1 MAVPSPRDGF
11 DLASVVPI
19 GGWVTHRRKLLLVG
33 LVGAVFIRVS
43 QPMPAFAGIEEEAA
57 RQLELAEADLE
68 AGRAE
73 QAAAAA
79 ASALRL
85 DPGLHTALVIKALAY
100 RAMDR
105 ADEARSLLRT
115 YLDLRGTLT
124 PDPRVGPALVLLEA
138 ELSPFDTG
146 KALLAAEAAIEALEI
161 PVAEAHLLTVR
172 ASGVEGAVLQKV
184 MELEALAAWTAG
196 RPDDARQGWRALF
209 EQFPESAVDPDL
221 PPDPMRAMAEVQ
233 QEVRGEEIEEAQ
245 EGQEKAAR
253 ASLDLNP
260 PPPAAVVLLG
270 VGGGVAAFGAVM
282 SGVSHQRGLA
292 LFPSLEV
299 DGASWDAGIGEY
311 NAHRDRE
318 RVGVA
323 LSVAGSAAVIGGIV
337 SAIVHATS
345 RKKRVKAAGGAE

>member
-1 MAVPSPRDGF
+1 M
-11 DLASVVPI
+11 
-19 GGWVTHRRKLLLVG
+19 LVG
-33 LVGAVFIRVS
+33 VVQPGPAV
-43 QPMPAFAGIEEEAA
+43 AGTEEEAA

-68 AGRAE
+68 GGRAE

-85 DPGLHTALVIKALAY
+85 DPGLQQALVVKALAY

-105 ADEARSLLRT
+105 ADEARSLLRA
-115 YLDLRGTLT
+115 YLDLRGSLT

-138 ELSPFDTG
+138 ELSPFDAK
-146 KALLAAEAAIEALEI
+146 KALVAAEAAIEALEI

-172 ASGVEGAVLQKV
+172 ASGVEGAVLLHV

-196 RPDDARQGWRALF
+196 RPDDARHGWRALF
-209 EQFPESAVDPDL
+209 EQYPEAAVDPDL

-233 QEVRGEEIEEAQ
+233 QEVRGQEAQ
-245 EGQEKAAR
+245 EAQ
-253 ASLDLNP
+253 ASQTMATGADLDLNP

-282 SGVSHQRGLA
+282 SGVSHQQGTA
-292 LFPSLEV
+292 LYPSLEV
-299 DGASWDAGIGEY
+299 DGASWDAGIGQY
-311 NAHRDRE
+311 NALRDRE

-323 LSVAGSAAVIGGIV
+323 LSVAGTSALVAGIV
-337 SAIVHATS
+337 AAIVDGTS
-345 RKKRVKAAGGAE
+345 KKKRVKAAGSGE

>member
-1 MAVPSPRDGF
+1 MAVPRPDDGF

-105 ADEARSLLRT
+105 ADEARSLLRA
-115 YLDLRGTLT
+115 YLDLRGSLT
-124 PDPRVGPALVLLEA
+124 ADPRVKPALVLLEA
-138 ELSPFDTG
+138 ELSPFDAD

-172 ASGVEGAVLQKV
+172 ASGVEGAVLQRV

-196 RPDDARQGWRALF
+196 RPDDARQSWRVLF
-209 EQFPESAVDPDL
+209 QQFPEAAVDPDL
-221 PPDPMRAMAEVQ
+221 PPDPMRAMAGVQ
-233 QEVRGEEIEEAQ
+233 QEVRGKEAAEAQ
-245 EGQEKAAR
+245 DGQEKAAR
-253 ASLDLNP
+253 ADLNLSP
-260 PPPAAVVLLG
+260 PQPAAVALLG

-282 SGVSHQRGLA
+282 SGVSHQQGVA
-292 LFPSLEV
+292 LYPSLEV
-299 DGASWDAGIGEY
+299 DGASWDAGIEEY
-311 NAHRDRE
+311 NALRDRE

-323 LSVAGSAAVIGGIV
+323 LSVAGSSALVAGIV
-337 SAIVHATS
+337 AAIVDATS
-345 RKKRVKAAGGAE
+345 KKKRVKAAGGGE

>member
-1 MAVPSPRDGF
+1 MSDR
-11 DLASVVPI
+11 I
-19 GGWVTHRRKLLLVG
+19 RLLLLG
-33 LVGAVFIRVS
+33 VS
-43 QPMPAFAGIEEEAA
+43 AALLIGVVQTSPAFAGTGEEAA

-68 AGRAE
+68 AGRPE

-85 DPGLHTALVIKALAY
+85 DPGLHGALVVKALAY

-105 ADEARSLLRT
+105 ADEARSLLRA
-115 YLDLRGTLT
+115 YLDLRGSLT
-124 PDPRVGPALVLLEA
+124 PDPRVKPALVLLEA
-138 ELSPFDTG
+138 ELSPFDPG

-161 PVAEAHLLTVR
+161 PVAEAHLNTVR
-172 ASGVEGAVLQKV
+172 ASGVEGAVLLHV

-209 EQFPESAVDPDL
+209 EQFPEAAVDPDL

-233 QEVRGEEIEEAQ
+233 QEVRGQEVQGAQ
-245 EGQEKAAR
+245 EGQEKSAR
-253 ASLDLNP
+253 ADLDLNP

-282 SGVSHQRGLA
+282 SGVSHQQGVA
-292 LFPSLEV
+292 LYPSLEV

-311 NAHRDRE
+311 NALRDRE

-323 LSVAGSAAVIGGIV
+323 LSVAGTSALVAGIV
-337 SAIVHATS
+337 GAVVNATS
-345 RKKRVKAAGGAE
+345 KKKRVKAAGGGE